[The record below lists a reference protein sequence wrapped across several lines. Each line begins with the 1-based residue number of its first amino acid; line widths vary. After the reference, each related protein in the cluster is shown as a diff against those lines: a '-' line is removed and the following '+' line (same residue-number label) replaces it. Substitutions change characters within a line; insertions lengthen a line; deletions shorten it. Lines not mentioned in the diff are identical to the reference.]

1 MLANILNLFGV
12 SPFTQQ
18 IVKGAI
24 IVAAV
29 LFEMHRGD
37 AAIPRHRADDDAAA
51 RQSSRAGHS
60 MGGSHD
66 RHIMNSLDLRRRQ
79 LLPAPAAAAAHAED
93 KIKIGFSQGTM
104 ESSWRVNMVEGNKKY
119 AEANLPDVD
128 LIITNGENNASKQ
141 VADVESLIAQGIK
154 VLIISPVTA
163 DALTP
168 VVKQAMDAGIPVV
181 TLDRKVNTDVTVH
194 IGADNKLIGKTAGEV
209 MSARRSAARAMSSR
223 SRARPA
229 PRRRSTGMTCSSR
242 RSKRN
247 ARM

>member
-1 MLANILNLFGV
+1 MAGVGLELEAIAITVIGGTSLFGGEGSVVGTILGAAIIAVLANILNLFGV

-29 LFEMHRGD
+29 LFETQRGG
-37 AAIPRHRADDDAAA
+37 AGRSARPRRIKSRDNRAMTPPSNQGGSYEEVIESIGTSGSRRERCLACAA
-51 RQSSRAGHS
+51 RRF
-60 MGGSHD
+60 
-66 RHIMNSLDLRRRQ
+66 
-79 LLPAPAAAAAHAED
+79 AED

-141 VADVESLIAQGIK
+141 VSDVESLIAQGVK

-168 VVKQAMDAGIPVV
+168 VVKQAMDAGHSGR
-181 TLDRKVNTDVTVH
+181 D
-194 IGADNKLIGKTAGEV
+194 A
-209 MSARRSAARAMSSR
+209 
-223 SRARPA
+223 
-229 PRRRSTGMTCSSR
+229 
-242 RSKRN
+242 
-247 ARM
+247 